1 MRVAVLTLAAL
12 FVAARLAY
20 GIELTEEQKGPWN
33 TLEEQVALDMKKD
46 LEGEMKY
53 IHPKACLW
61 GDDSPVPTSVSA
73 KSTSYYKKWME
84 GQDEIVA
91 HNMIPVSVVVVDD
104 VAIINFYL
112 HILTKDNEGKQKEL
126 ILRGHNTW
134 KKENDRWL
142 LLATYNTKVKAEE
155 DDD

>member
-1 MRVAVLTLAAL
+1 MRVTVLALAAF
-12 FVAARLAY
+12 FVAGPLVY
-20 GIELTEEQKGPWN
+20 GFELTEEQKGPWN

-46 LEGEMKY
+46 IEGEMKY
-53 IHPKACLW
+53 IHPKGCFW
-61 GDDSPVPTSVSA
+61 RGGSPVPGRVSA
-73 KSTSYYKKWME
+73 KSTSYYKKWMD

-112 HILTKDNEGKQKEL
+112 HILTKDDEGEQEEM
-126 ILRGHNTW
+126 IIRGHNTW
-134 KKENDRWL
+134 KKEQGRWL
-142 LLATYNTKVKAEE
+142 LLATYNTKVKTE